1 MTDVVIDGGGLSID
15 DIVAVARDG
24 ARAVLSDRAR
34 AAMQASRD
42 IVDELASSGR
52 PVYGVSTGFG
62 SLADVYVEPASR
74 ARLQAALIR
83 SHAAGTRRA
92 RRGRGRAGDD
102 AVAGAHL
109 GDGPQRRPS
118 GGR

>member
-34 AAMQASRD
+34 AAMQVSRD
-42 IVDELASSGR
+42 IVDELASSGQ

-62 SLADVYVEPASR
+62 SLANVTIPPDEP
-74 ARLQAALIR
+74 
-83 SHAAGTRRA
+83 GPPP
-92 RRGRGRAGDD
+92 GRADPI
-102 AVAGAHL
+102 ARC
-109 GDGPQRRPS
+109 GPR
-118 GGR
+118 